1 MLRRLWRASIWHRDA
16 IPEVERKY
24 GSPLKR
30 VLFPVYDIAV
40 IILGVAGLRI
50 GFQAVERAFPH
61 PAEAVL
67 YAVLTIAG
75 VVCLIGCS
83 FPRLWL
89 QEIVG
94 KFVILFTLGVVMV
107 AMLVAGAT
115 LPGHTGFMVAPILIV
130 MMLPPLLRLW
140 ILGWEIAARR
150 RKQVIEGVVWSG

>member
-40 IILGVAGLRI
+40 IILGVAGLQI
-50 GFQAVERAFPH
+50 GFQAVARAFPH
-61 PAEAVL
+61 PAEVVL

-75 VVCLIGCS
+75 LVCLIGCS

-150 RKQVIEGVVWSG
+150 RKQVIEGVAWSG

>member
-1 MLRRLWRASIWHRDA
+1 MLRRLWRASIWHPAA
-16 IPEVERKY
+16 IPENERKY

-40 IILGVAGLRI
+40 IILGIVGFGT
-50 GFQAVERAFPH
+50 GFQAVARAFPE
-61 PAEAVL
+61 PAELVL
-67 YAVLTIAG
+67 YAVLTVAG

-89 QEIVG
+89 PEIAG
-94 KFVILFTLGVVMV
+94 KFVILFTLGVVLV

-140 ILGWEIAARR
+140 ILGWELAARR
-150 RKQVIEGVVWSG
+150 RKQVIEGAVWSG